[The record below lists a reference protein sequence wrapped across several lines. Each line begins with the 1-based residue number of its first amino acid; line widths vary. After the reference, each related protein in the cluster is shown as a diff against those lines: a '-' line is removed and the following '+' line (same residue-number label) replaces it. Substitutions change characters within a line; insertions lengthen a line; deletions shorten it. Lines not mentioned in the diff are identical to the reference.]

1 MPNRWTIGRRR
12 RYLAAALVTLVAG
25 VAAAPAPAAK
35 STSQRLKALE
45 AQAGALKKATD
56 SLAAQHKAFAAAQS
70 SLVNSYTALSSSYN
84 GFVGCLRRT
93 PVFSWPGYSFSGP
106 PTTTALDWYNPGGT
120 FPTGVIP
127 SFTNKIHALSLAN
140 TQGCINYAAF
150 RNPTVAGASAQR
162 SAPAP
167 VEAKP

>member
-1 MPNRWTIGRRR
+1 MAG
-12 RYLAAALVTLVAG
+12 LLVH
-25 VAAAPAPAAK
+25 AP
-35 STSQRLKALE
+35 S
-45 AQAGALKKATD
+45 
-56 SLAAQHKAFAAAQS
+56 
-70 SLVNSYTALSSSYN
+70 
-84 GFVGCLRRT
+84 
-93 PVFSWPGYSFSGP
+93 P
-106 PTTTALDWYNPGGT
+106 PTTTALDWYNPGGI

-127 SFTNKIHALSLAN
+127 NFTNKIHALSLAN